1 MFEVLYQANKTRGNF
16 ASSVIAIGHHDIYVQ
31 KLEGNIPRDFEYVD
45 DMVYLTGHVQAPTS
59 IKREWGYDTSHPFES
74 ISWSICHN
82 GIITNAEKI
91 RQTFLPYIDNPVD
104 SSLIANLLQL
114 FVEKQSISSDTV
126 DPINAIKSTL
136 SILQGTFALSII
148 DSDTGELYIAR
159 CGSILHYDDRGNF
172 STMSGKG
179 FKELP
184 EGVIMRL
191 GKRDEKWVQVGTFK
205 IESPF
210 LFI

>member
-31 KLEGNIPRDFEYVD
+31 KFEGNIPKDFEYVD
-45 DMVYLTGHVQAPTS
+45 DMAYITGHVQAPTS
-59 IKREWGYDTSHPFES
+59 IKREWTYDTSHPFES

-82 GIITNAEKI
+82 GIITNVEEI
-91 RQTFLPYIDNPVD
+91 RQTYLPYIDNPVD

-114 FVEKQSISSDTV
+114 FVENQAISSNTV

-148 DSDTGELYIAR
+148 DSDSGEIYIAR
-159 CGSILHYDDRGNF
+159 CGSILHFDDNGNF
-172 STMSGKG
+172 STIAGNG

-191 GKRDEKWVQVGTFK
+191 GKRNKEWVQVGSFK
-205 IESPF
+205 TESPF